1 MKKLQLFIIIYS
13 VLVAS
18 SVCAADFLITADF
31 NGFFTDFGSMCQ
43 SALKVTRHSSL
54 DKTFLFSERFGHL
67 HITVDV
73 GAPDVKSDI
82 DIPEKSD
89 IYDHEVRL
97 VSSVFEIRRFYRRDT
112 RRKCYS
118 SFLRKRTDSEFRHH
132 HQLGT
137 GVRQSTISIAFG
149 C

>member
-43 SALKVTRHSSL
+43 SALKVTRHSSS
-54 DKTFLFSERFGHL
+54 DKTFLFSERFGHFY
-67 HITVDV
+67 ITIDV
-73 GAPDVKSDI
+73 GTPDFKSDV

-89 IYDHEVRL
+89 IYDHEVTL
-97 VSSVFEIRRFYRRDT
+97 MSSVFENTPVLSARYPTKVLFLFPSEAYR
-112 RRKCYS
+112 
-118 SFLRKRTDSEFRHH
+118 LR
-132 HQLGT
+132 
-137 GVRQSTISIAFG
+137 I
-149 C
+149 